1 MLCPIWE
8 FNRRQQKHS
17 TKSVLQLKFSS
28 HNILCVHKPQYH
40 ELYVQLAL
48 FYLAPEDEKIILWT
62 KKIILKLSFVL
73 YWKLYYCSKNSWGLL
88 KIILCW
94 PYLGQ
99 KVEPNQKK
107 EALEPIGSSGGA
119 SGEWCAATTAAAA
132 PPWPAV
138 LASRCSSSA
147 RAALTWPSFN
157 SELTL
162 YYCLCLQ
169 YHKRDC
175 SHPYISLCANEYKA
189 SYLTPYFSNSKW
201 SIFSS
206 KVLKNF

>member
-1 MLCPIWE
+1 MCAQTTVPWTLCAIG
-8 FNRRQQKHS
+8 
-17 TKSVLQLKFSS
+17 SVL
-28 HNILCVHKPQYH
+28 PG
-40 ELYVQLAL
+40 ARRW
-48 FYLAPEDEKIILWT
+48 EDHFVN

-206 KVLKNF
+206 KVFKELLGLTFNVRCCSKILHQWEFQIDIENLTLK

>member
-1 MLCPIWE
+1 MCAQTTVPWTLCAIG
-8 FNRRQQKHS
+8 
-17 TKSVLQLKFSS
+17 SVL
-28 HNILCVHKPQYH
+28 PG
-40 ELYVQLAL
+40 ARRW
-48 FYLAPEDEKIILWT
+48 EDHFVNK

-206 KVLKNF
+206 KVFLKGNFRPDFQR